1 MEVRKVL
8 LGTRLR
14 PAPERGRTSRRT
26 FLRQQAASTLACDFL
41 TFETAFLQ
49 QIYVLSLISLP
60 TRRIEYVACTASPD
74 GHWTTQQARDLVM
87 QPGDEQPFRFPSSAA
102 ATSIANPTGF
112 GRL

>member
-1 MEVRKVL
+1 VEVRKVL

-49 QIYVLSLISLP
+49 QIYVLSLIS
-60 TRRIEYVACTASPD
+60 IEYVACTASPD